1 MVGVDRE
8 GVGAGRP
15 TFVTSDLLVTN
26 GSCVLDEHAARHMRA
41 LRLEAGALV
50 GLRDGQGG
58 VAEGQVIRL
67 TKSQA
72 QIEVQRVDHREPLPA
87 VHLLV
92 PVADKDR
99 MLWLAEKA
107 GELGCTS
114 WRPVM
119 WRRSRSVT
127 PRGEGMSF
135 QARVRARMEGALA
148 QSEGAWLP
156 QMFPEA
162 NVERAVL
169 AAPGGDRIVLDPDGE
184 PLMGPASMTLV
195 GPVTLAVGPEG
206 GIEADEMLALERSG
220 FRRASLG
227 PSILRFETAA
237 IAALAMARTAM
248 ATSPRSVRE

>member
-15 TFVTSDLLVTN
+15 TFVTSERLVLN
-26 GSCVLDEHAARHMRA
+26 GGCVLDEHAARHMRA
-41 LRLEAGALV
+41 LRLDAGAIV
-50 GLRDGQGG
+50 ALRDGAGG
-58 VAEGQVIRL
+58 VAEGQLVRL

-72 QIEVQRVDHREPLPA
+72 QIEVQVVEHREPLTA

-107 GELGCTS
+107 GELACTS

-135 QARVRARMEGALA
+135 QARVRARMESALA

-156 QMFPEA
+156 QLYPEA

-169 AAPGGDRIVLDPDGE
+169 AVPDSDRIVLDPNGA
-184 PLMGPASMTLV
+184 PLIGPAAV
-195 GPVTLAVGPEG
+195 PIRGAVTLAIGPEG
-206 GIEADEMLALERSG
+206 GIEADEMAALERAG

-227 PSILRFETAA
+227 TTILRFETAA
-237 IAALAMARTAM
+237 IAAMAIVRTAL
-248 ATSPRSVRE
+248 APSHRSPAP